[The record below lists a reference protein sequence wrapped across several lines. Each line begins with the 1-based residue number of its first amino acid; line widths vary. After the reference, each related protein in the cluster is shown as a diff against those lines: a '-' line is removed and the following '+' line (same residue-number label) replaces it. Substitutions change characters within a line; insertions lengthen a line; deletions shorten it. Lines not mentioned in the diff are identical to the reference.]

1 MFLAKYRLC
10 STMPKSHERH
20 DSFMKTFRLPDLG
33 EGLQEAQV
41 VEWHVRAGDDVASD
55 APLVSVETD
64 KAVTEVPVPWSGR
77 IARLCAEPG
86 EVVKVGAAL
95 VEFQG
100 PEEEPT
106 AAFKPSRPTSTPARS
121 SQSTGQ
127 AMPAVRLLAR
137 ELGLDL
143 ATIDGTGPSGAILVR
158 DVAKAFKSSN
168 PGSPPA
174 FGSYAPLS
182 GVRRSMAQNMTRSG
196 AEVVPATVHEEA
208 DLGAWRARSALTAR
222 LVRTIAKAVAAH
234 PVLNAT
240 YDHQRGLLFNKD
252 LHLGIA
258 VDSADGLLVP
268 VLHDANTPNGL
279 QDRLEALFAAARS
292 RAFKPK
298 DFKGATFTL
307 SNYGMIGGLHATPV
321 VIPPQVAI
329 LGAGRLADR
338 VVAKDGA
345 VVIRP
350 ILPLSLTYD
359 HRAITGGEAAR
370 FIRTVIADLEL
381 PE

>member
-1 MFLAKYRLC
+1 MR
-10 STMPKSHERH
+10 
-20 DSFMKTFRLPDLG
+20 TFRLPDLG

-55 APLVSVETD
+55 APLLSVETD

-77 IARLCAEPG
+77 IVRLCAEPG
-86 EVVKVGAAL
+86 EIVKVGAAL

-100 PEEEPT
+100 SEDEP
-106 AAFKPSRPTSTPARS
+106 AASLKPSRPS
-121 SQSTGQ
+121 SPPVPFSQRPGQ
-127 AMPAVRLLAR
+127 AMPALRLLAR
-137 ELGLDL
+137 ELGVDL
-143 ATIDGTGPSGAILVR
+143 ALIDGSGPSGAILVR

-168 PGSPPA
+168 LVSLSAYGSH
-174 FGSYAPLS
+174 APLT

-208 DLGAWRARSALTAR
+208 DLGAWRTRSALTAR
-222 LVRTIAKAVAAH
+222 LVRSIAKAVTAH
-234 PVLNAT
+234 PVLNAA
-240 YDHQRGLLFNKD
+240 YDHDRGLLFNKAF
-252 LHLGIA
+252 HLGIA

-268 VLHDANTPNGL
+268 VLHDANTPEGL
-279 QDRLEALFAAARS
+279 QDRLEALFNAARL
-292 RAFKPK
+292 RTLKPK

-307 SNYGMIGGLHATPV
+307 SNYGMIGGLHATPI

-345 VVIRP
+345 AVIRP

-381 PE
+381 LE